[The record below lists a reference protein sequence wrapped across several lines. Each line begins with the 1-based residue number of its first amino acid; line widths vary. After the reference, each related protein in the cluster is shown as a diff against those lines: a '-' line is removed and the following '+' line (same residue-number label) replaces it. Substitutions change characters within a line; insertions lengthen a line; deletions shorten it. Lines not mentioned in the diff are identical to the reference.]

1 VLNTSPRPDRDPAR
15 STRRAP
21 RVLPARALALAGAL
35 VAAGLAASVAL
46 PPPNI
51 ERAVAAQRELLAQDE
66 TPERSNDLGNLLL
79 LAEDPEGARAAY
91 ERAIELD
98 ETVVSAHYNLG
109 LLLQQ
114 LGRER
119 TALRH
124 LREVVELAPEHAQA
138 WFQIGVLHEAAGA
151 EGPAVRAYARAYLL
165 DPRLSFSDVN
175 PQVLDSRLTTRAL
188 LEAQEGLSTAAEA
201 PLAYAEPR
209 RIAGLLL
216 PALPEGASEGAAPA
230 PAATPEPATA
240 AAPDPAAIAPPAQP
254 QSRRPAPILPPG
266 MELHPTGQAR
276 VLGPQD
282 LEPGS
287 RVGEVTGGGAR
298 GTVTHLPADPESTDY
313 SELLRQRLLQQQQ
326 DQGYQE
332 APEDEVYVEGE
343 EAPEVLPDGTFV
355 PSPRSTGQLEYHLE
369 DQLASLP
376 N

>member
-1 VLNTSPRPDRDPAR
+1 MPNPAPSHDRDPAR
-15 STRRAP
+15 PLRRAP
-21 RVLPARALALAGAL
+21 RLLPARALAFAGAL
-35 VAAGLAASVAL
+35 VAAGLAASLAL
-46 PPPNI
+46 PPPNV
-51 ERAVAAQRELLAQDE
+51 ERAVAAQRALVAQEE
-66 TPERSNDLGNLLL
+66 TAERYNDLGNLLL
-79 LAEDPEGARAAY
+79 LADDGEGALAAY
-91 ERAIELD
+91 ERALELD
-98 ETVVSAHYNLG
+98 ETLVTAHYNLG

-138 WFQIGVLHEAAGA
+138 WFQIGMLHEAAGA

-175 PQVLDSRLTTRAL
+175 PQVLDSRLTTHAL
-188 LEAQEGLSTAAEA
+188 LKAQDGLPTATEA

-216 PALPEGASEGAAPA
+216 PALPEGAAPP

-240 AAPDPAAIAPPAQP
+240 AGPDPSALTPAQTP
-254 QSRRPAPILPPG
+254 SVRRAPTVAPGTEPAA
-266 MELHPTGQAR
+266 EQAR

-282 LEPGS
+282 LETGS
-287 RVGEVTGGGAR
+287 RVGEVTGGGGAR

-313 SELLRQRLLQQQQ
+313 SELLRQRLLQQQNEGI
-326 DQGYQE
+326 DE
-332 APEDEVYVEGE
+332 APPEDEVYVEGE
-343 EAPEVLPDGTFV
+343 EAPEVLPDGTFI
-355 PSPRSTGQLEYHLE
+355 PDLRSTGQLEYHLE
-369 DQLASLP
+369 DQLASVP

>member
-1 VLNTSPRPDRDPAR
+1 MPNTAPSHDRDPAR
-15 STRRAP
+15 PVRRAP
-21 RVLPARALALAGAL
+21 RMLPARALAFAGAL
-35 VAAGLAASVAL
+35 VAAGLAASLAL

-51 ERAVAAQRELLAQDE
+51 ERAVGAQRALVAQEE
-66 TPERSNDLGNLLL
+66 TAERYNDLGNLLL
-79 LAEDPEGARAAY
+79 LADDAEGALAAY
-91 ERAIELD
+91 ERALELD
-98 ETVVSAHYNLG
+98 ETLVSAHYNLG

-124 LREVVELAPEHAQA
+124 LREVVELSPEHAQA

-188 LEAQEGLSTAAEA
+188 LEAQDGLSTAAEA

-216 PALPEGASEGAAPA
+216 PALPEGAPEGAAPP

-240 AAPDPAAIAPPAQP
+240 AAPDPSALTPSQTL
-254 QSRRPAPILPPG
+254 SRRPSLVVPQG
-266 MELHPTGQAR
+266 MEPSPGQAR

-287 RVGEVTGGGAR
+287 RVGEVTGGGGAR

-313 SELLRQRLLQQQQ
+313 TELLRQRLLQQN
-326 DQGYQE
+326 QGNEQT
-332 APEDEVYVEGE
+332 PEDEVYVEGE

-355 PSPRSTGQLEYHLE
+355 PDPRSTGQLEYHLE